1 MLQNYKAP
9 LHIFIAWLHT
19 QTILTLVRQRVRHH
33 VQNHRS
39 SAYPTAQTALHCT
52 LHWRNRPCGA
62 ARRNAKHAPTSARKV
77 YKNTSARTV
86 TVRLGTKWRVRMKN
100 LLFKLNNA
108 ILFPSGTFERYH
120 LVFWSVLNHQTS
132 RVSRCRLLELPHSM
146 PNILLNSPKSF
157 IVLRI
162 PLDLIKVT
170 LRYPL

>member
-19 QTILTLVRQRVRHH
+19 QTILTLVRQRVRRHM
-33 VQNHRS
+33 QNHRS

-62 ARRNAKHAPTSARKV
+62 TRRTAKHAPTSAR
-77 YKNTSARTV
+77 TV
-86 TVRLGTKWRVRMKN
+86 AVRLGTKWRVRIKN

-108 ILFPSGTFERYH
+108 ILFPSGTFERYR

-146 PNILLNSPKSF
+146 PNVLLNSPKSF